1 MPKMTFDDWVRSK
14 KSAISKVAS
23 QRHETYEEVLAAMD
37 YAWYNGQENVG
48 QHFRTQ
54 CPHFGDMEKDDPIIR
69 SVSILPR
76 QTKQGKFARLGRH

>member
-54 CPHFGDMEKDDPIIR
+54 CPNFGDMKKDDPMFKLGQ
-69 SVSILPR
+69 SAFYHG
-76 QTKQGKFARLGRH
+76 KQNRVNSPD

>member
-54 CPHFGDMEKDDPIIR
+54 CPHFGDMEKDDPMFFKLGQ
-69 SVSILPR
+69 SAFYHG
-76 QTKQGKFARLGRH
+76 KQNRVNSPD